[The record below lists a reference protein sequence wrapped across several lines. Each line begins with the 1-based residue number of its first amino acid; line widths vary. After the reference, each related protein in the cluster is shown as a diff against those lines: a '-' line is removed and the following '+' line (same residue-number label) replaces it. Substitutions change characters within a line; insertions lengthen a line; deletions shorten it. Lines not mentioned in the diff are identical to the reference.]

1 MSQDDDRRR
10 IEELETALEQVQD
23 LIDSVLDEP
32 EED

>member
-10 IEELETALEQVQD
+10 IEELEAALEQVQD

>member
-23 LIDSVLDEP
+23 LIDSVLGEP

>member
-23 LIDSVLDEP
+23 LIDSVLGET